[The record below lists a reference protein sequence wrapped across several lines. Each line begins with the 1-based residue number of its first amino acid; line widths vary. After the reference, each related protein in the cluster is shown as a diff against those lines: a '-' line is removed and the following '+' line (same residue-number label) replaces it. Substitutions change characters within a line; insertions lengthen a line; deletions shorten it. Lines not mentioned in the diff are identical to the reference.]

1 MEGSGA
7 YAIVIADNK
16 YVPQLQPRDTT
27 RAEWIFCSALLSLIL
42 MGVFGTIF
50 ILRGGRKT

>member
-27 RAEWIFCSALLSLIL
+27 RAEWIFCSVLLSLIL
-42 MGVFGTIF
+42 MAVFGTIF